1 MCRTSIGFL
10 SHGPGLTQPPTG
22 NASKKRIDGAH
33 RRLFKKGGPIPPLIV
48 TSYTSL
54 LRTIIGDIHRI
65 TYVDWKFSDYEAIP
79 ASGDIDYNWDESD
92 GMKDRH
98 A

>member
-1 MCRTSIGFL
+1 
-10 SHGPGLTQPPTG
+10 
-22 NASKKRIDGAH
+22 
-33 RRLFKKGGPIPPLIV
+33 LIV